1 MSVNAMSLGMKY
13 DDKKRRYSLLPSGVV
28 NDVVDVLEFGARKY
42 AVDNW
47 KHVDNGYVR
56 YYDAA
61 LRHID
66 AWYSGERY
74 DDDSKQHH
82 LAHAICCLMFL
93 LWKDKNE

>member
-1 MSVNAMSLGMKY
+1 MIESGQIGIKY
-13 DDKKRRYSLLPSGVV
+13 DSQKRRYSLLPSGVV

-42 AVDNW
+42 AIDNW
-47 KHVDNGYVR
+47 KHVDNGDVR

-66 AWYSGERY
+66 SWYSGETH
-74 DDDSKQHH
+74 DVDSNQHH